1 MSIIYFRDW
10 FFKQLPGY
18 FKNEDTYKNLDGEG
32 LVERYLR
39 NFGQEL
45 DDGIYPY
52 IRDFIDLFDALKC
65 QESLLPHLSFVL
77 GLPPNIDNTAATYR
91 KVLDFAVAVY
101 KIKGTKR
108 SYEVL
113 FNLMGLSIQIIEDPA
128 PSKVLYD
135 LDVPAIYDNP
145 SGPYQYDKTC
155 SYCGTYTI
163 AYNNGNNSSVS
174 QAVLDLAQ
182 SIICFLQ
189 PINAKL
195 NGFVKRLA
203 IRESFVLN
211 IQEDTNLDQFV
222 IPPGT
227 FSDDFDNLNTFD

>member
-1 MSIIYFRDW
+1 MSVIFFKNW
-10 FFKQLPGY
+10 LFKQLPGY
-18 FKNEDTYKNLDGEG
+18 FKNEDTNKDINKEG
-32 LVERYLR
+32 TLERYLR

-52 IRDFIDLFDALKC
+52 IKDFLNLFDTLKC
-65 QESLLPHLSFVL
+65 QEDLLPHLSFVL

-91 KVLDFAVAVY
+91 KVLEFAVAVY

-113 FNLMGLSIQIIEDPA
+113 FNLMGLSIQIVEDPA
-128 PSKVLYD
+128 APKVLYD
-135 LDVPAIYDNP
+135 LDVPVIYDNP
-145 SGPYQYDKTC
+145 TGPYQYDKTC

-163 AYNNGNNSSVS
+163 AYNNGSNSSVDP
-174 QAVLDLAQ
+174 AILELAQ

-195 NGFVKRLA
+195 NGFMKRLH

-211 IQEDTNLDQFV
+211 ITETTNLDAFIV
-222 IPPGT
+222 PPGT